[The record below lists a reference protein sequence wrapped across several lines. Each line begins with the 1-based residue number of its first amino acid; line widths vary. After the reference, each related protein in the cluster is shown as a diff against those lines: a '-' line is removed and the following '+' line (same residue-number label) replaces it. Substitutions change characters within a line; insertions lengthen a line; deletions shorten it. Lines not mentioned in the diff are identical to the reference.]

1 MCNWRQWIMGIWFDQ
16 NFLILSH
23 VLGENVST
31 VRLVKK
37 RMARNRFMKVA
48 IDTFSWP
55 GKQKKGEP
63 FLLYI
68 YVHIY
73 VYVPTLF
80 GCFWKSSMSKF
91 EIHRSVIH
99 IFIVLRSLPFDRSSL
114 TTTTTATTTI
124 EDTTTTFE
132 RTTVTIGD
140 ESRFEYLAPVDVC
153 SLDYLEC
160 RWRIHHRHTHTFRRP
175 NTYMYLSMNNT
186 RQW

>member
-1 MCNWRQWIMGIWFDQ
+1 
-16 NFLILSH
+16 
-23 VLGENVST
+23 
-31 VRLVKK
+31 
-37 RMARNRFMKVA
+37 
-48 IDTFSWP
+48 
-55 GKQKKGEP
+55 
-63 FLLYI
+63 
-68 YVHIY
+68 
-73 VYVPTLF
+73 
-80 GCFWKSSMSKF
+80 MSKF

-160 RWRIHHRHTHTFRRP
+160 R
-175 NTYMYLSMNNT
+175 
-186 RQW
+186 